1 MNFKKTTFTKE
12 EQLNFVG
19 IKEVSYSSYLKDNKE
34 CLSETKDIIFLNKE
48 SVNDLL
54 ISNLLVNEYNAP
66 VLRTVGTEEKSYEVN
81 QVFEDFESLDVK
93 SIIKI
98 MPLLQS
104 LLTSNND
111 VIFVRFDS
119 STGTLHYQEMKKE
132 DFEPI
137 VELRIENL
145 MFLENVESNYN
156 VALKAIRKLTDEEKK
171 EIIRELLE

>member
-19 IKEVSYSSYLKDNKE
+19 TKEVIYSYLNDNKE
-34 CLSETKDIIFLNKE
+34 CLSETKDIFFLNKE

-54 ISNLLVNEYNAP
+54 ISNLLVNEYNIP
-66 VLRTVGTEEKSYEVN
+66 VLRTVGSEEKYYEVN

-93 SIIKI
+93 SVIKI

-104 LLTSNND
+104 LLISNNE
-111 VIFVRFDS
+111 VILVKFDS
-119 STGTLHYQEMKKE
+119 STGTLYYQEMKNK

-137 VELRIENL
+137 IELKIENL

-171 EIIRELLE
+171 EIIREILE

>member
-12 EQLNFVG
+12 EQLNFIGV
-19 IKEVSYSSYLKDNKE
+19 KEVIYSCLEDNKE
-34 CLSETKDIIFLNKE
+34 YLSETKNIIFLNKE

-54 ISNLLVNEYNAP
+54 ISNLLVNEYNIP

-104 LLTSNND
+104 LLISNND

-119 STGTLHYQEMKKE
+119 STGTLHYQEMNNE
-132 DFEPI
+132 DFELI
-137 VELRIENL
+137 VELKIENL

-171 EIIRELLE
+171 EIIREILE